1 MKSLRIQISILVG
14 FCLLTL
20 FFNCCT
26 GNKGAKGGSK
36 EDKTGSFY
44 IGWASVDITPDKPVL
59 VAGQFPA
66 RVSEGVLDPITA
78 TALAIESGAEPS
90 SEKVIMISCDL
101 VSISDGTRNEYDENL
116 RDNVRN
122 LLKESL
128 PELKPEQ
135 VILNATHTHTAP
147 YCSSEKDS
155 KNIYGVELDAMSPY
169 DCQKYISE
177 RIAKAAEQAWKS
189 RKPGGISF
197 GLGQAVVGHNRLAV
211 DLSGKSVMYGKTNTP
226 EFGNLEGCEDHSVNL
241 LYTWDKNKKLTGVV
255 INLAASSQVT
265 EGLYQISADY
275 WHETR
280 LEIRNRLGKDI
291 YILPQCS
298 AAGDQ
303 SPHIMIGEKG
313 EERMQRL
320 MFPDSI
326 KTGDRTIGLR
336 KQIAIRIADAV
347 TSVFPYMKNN
357 IEWNPYFVHRMEKIE
372 LSRRL
377 VGVEDVNNALK
388 EGEEF
393 KKQYEKQLQEI
404 KDNPAIKD
412 KPRWYTNITSTY
424 TKMRRG
430 YSVKDR
436 YELEKKQPKM
446 PIEVHVL
453 RIGDIVIATNP
464 FELYLDYGMR
474 IKGRSPAVQTFLVQ
488 LTGSGSYLPPSRSIT
503 GGSYGSVPASTL
515 MGPEG
520 GQELV
525 EKTLEMIN
533 TVWQKNENLK
543 GATDK

>member
-1 MKSLRIQISILVG
+1 MKSLKILISILVG
-14 FCLLTL
+14 FYFLTL
-20 FFNCCT
+20 FNCCT
-26 GNKGAKGGSK
+26 VKGVGK
-36 EDKTGSFY
+36 EDKTGNFY
-44 IGWASVDITPDKPVL
+44 VGWASTDITPDKPVL
-59 VAGQFPA
+59 VAGQYAA
-66 RVSEGVLDPITA
+66 RVSVGVLDPITA
-78 TALAIESGAEPS
+78 TVLAIESGTGKS
-90 SEKVIMISCDL
+90 SEKAIMISCDL
-101 VSISDGTRNEYDENL
+101 VSISDGTRTGPGDNL
-116 RDNVRN
+116 RDMVRS
-122 LLKESL
+122 LIKESI
-128 PELKPEQ
+128 PELNPEQ
-135 VILNATHTHTAP
+135 IILNATHTHTAP
-147 YCSSEKDS
+147 YCGPDKDS
-155 KNIYGVELDAMSPY
+155 KSIYGVELDAISPS

-177 RIAKAAEQAWKS
+177 RIARAAVQAWNN

-197 GLGQAVVGHNRLAV
+197 GLGQAVIGHNRLAV

-226 EFGNLEGCEDHSVNL
+226 TFGNLEGCEDHTVNL
-241 LYTWDKNKKLTGVV
+241 LYTWDKNSKLTGII
-255 INLAASSQVT
+255 INVPCSSQVT
-265 EGLYQISADY
+265 ENLYQISADY

-280 LEIRNRLGKDI
+280 LEVRRRLGKDVF
-291 YILPQCS
+291 ILPQCS

-303 SPHIMIGEKG
+303 SPHLMIGAKG

-326 KTGDRTIGLR
+326 KMGDGTIGLR

-357 IEWNPYFVHRMEKIE
+357 IEWDPYFVHQIEKVG

-377 VGVEDVNNALK
+377 VGIEDVKNGIK

-393 KKQYEKQLQEI
+393 KKQYEKQLKEIQENPEI
-404 KDNPAIKD
+404 KKN
-412 KPRWYTNITSTY
+412 PRWYTSISTIY
-424 TKMRRG
+424 TQMKRG
-430 YSVKDR
+430 ESVKDR

-446 PIEVHVL
+446 PIEIHVL

-488 LTGSGSYLPPSRSIT
+488 LSGGGSYLPPSRSIA

-525 EKTLEMIN
+525 EKTLEMITN
-533 TVWQKNENLK
+533 VMK
-543 GATDK
+543 